1 MSTELHLFMDPAENL
16 DLLHPDYQLGFFVAN
31 RIQPP
36 TLSIDPVHS
45 QNMITILYGERK
57 QHDQLLNDWHAA
69 FKQGGAD
76 DAWKKFTSYRD
87 ALHDKYLPEEWV
99 TALPMIKIQ
108 DLEQFRQGII
118 AYLWGEDNCNYS
130 LNPEDIEFILEPAMN
145 HSTIKL
151 VRKKLKTEQ
160 GS

>member
-1 MSTELHLFMDPAENL
+1 MNPEEAL
-16 DLLHPDYQLGFFVAN
+16 DLLDPDYQLGFFVAN

-36 TLSIDPVHS
+36 TLSIDPAHN

-57 QHDQLLNDWHAA
+57 RYDQLLTDWHAA
-69 FKQGGAD
+69 FKQGRAD
-76 DAWKKFTSYRD
+76 VAWSKLTSYRD
-87 ALHDKYLPEEWV
+87 ALYDKYLPEEWV

-130 LNPEDIEFILEPAMN
+130 LNPEDIEFILVPAMN

-151 VRKKLKTEQ
+151 VRKKLKTE
-160 GS
+160 

>member
-1 MSTELHLFMDPAENL
+1 MNPEEAL
-16 DLLHPDYQLGFFVAN
+16 DLLDPDYQLGFFVAN

-36 TLSIDPVHS
+36 TLSIDTCHS

-57 QHDQLLNDWHAA
+57 KYERLQNVWHSLFSTAKSNAKADEA
-69 FKQGGAD
+69 FEELTA
-76 DAWKKFTSYRD
+76 YRD
-87 ALHDKYLPEEWV
+87 TLYDKYLPEEWIV
-99 TALPMIKIQ
+99 ALPMIKVNN
-108 DLEQFRQGII
+108 LEQFKQGII

-130 LNPEDIEFILEPAMN
+130 LNQEDIEFVLEPAMN

-151 VRKKLKTEQ
+151 VRKKLKTES